1 MTTKLEFFE
10 NVCKFRNAT
19 YPIQDLYLLKDDW
32 IVAMEEEWLSHFGYD
47 YEEYQNWKSLGEE
60 ISNAD
65 ELIVG
70 GK

>member
-1 MTTKLEFFE
+1 MKKLKLFGILC
-10 NVCKFRNAT
+10 NFRVAS
-19 YPIQDLYLLKDDW
+19 YYIQDLYLLKDDL
-32 IVAMEEEWLSHFGYD
+32 IVSMEEQWLNYFGYD

>member
-1 MTTKLEFFE
+1 MTKLKLFGIL
-10 NVCKFRNAT
+10 CKFRVAS
-19 YPIQDLYLLKDDW
+19 YPIQDLHLLKDDS
-32 IVAMEEEWLSHFGYD
+32 IVSYEEQWLNFFGYD